1 MGLSRLPQA
10 EKYLSQAQW
19 LMLKNVSC
27 DNSVKCLVF
36 RQLGLLYTAQGQYEK
51 ARLTLADD
59 IYHASMK
66 YGCLDI
72 RVAGGYFHLGNVF
85 FHENQLEVAN
95 SLHDQVLALWRDF
108 FVQAFESQTVVRKPT
123 DSQSPMSSQ
132 ISVVEVTKP
141 SLDSNFCLDV
151 PEQIEAIQMLQ
162 AIRLSREE
170 QASSD
175 EDPSHLLHLM
185 NAYYT
190 LALLYHY
197 LGNQPQMVEYAE
209 KAIQLSNSQETPD
222 MDFREKLTVLLNR
235 VS

>member
-95 SLHDQVLALWRDF
+95 SLHDQVTIMSQDSHYGQTDRQTADCLCYILVSECPIICMRYWHCGEIF
-108 FVQAFESQTVVRKPT
+108 LSKHLSLKLLSESQLTLSLQCLVR
-123 DSQSPMSSQ
+123 
-132 ISVVEVTKP
+132 
-141 SLDSNFCLDV
+141 
-151 PEQIEAIQMLQ
+151 
-162 AIRLSREE
+162 
-170 QASSD
+170 
-175 EDPSHLLHLM
+175 
-185 NAYYT
+185 
-190 LALLYHY
+190 Y
-197 LGNQPQMVEYAE
+197 LWL
-209 KAIQLSNSQETPD
+209 K
-222 MDFREKLTVLLNR
+222 
-235 VS
+235 